1 MTAIHLSTAG
11 LASDWT
17 AITIET
23 TLRRL
28 VGVARVAVV
37 RSLGIVS
44 VLFDERSSSA
54 EKILAAVRVAGVD
67 ARLYQCGHLR

>member
-17 AITIET
+17 AVTVET

-28 VGVARVAVV
+28 AGVVRVAIV

-54 EKILAAVRVAGVD
+54 EKILAAVRAAGVD
-67 ARLYQCGHLR
+67 ARLYQRQHVH